1 MVALFEVVATLE
13 ILLVIERGAYMLKAI
28 VVAAI
33 LGMLLPVAGHMLG
46 SRMSN
51 NWYRFIISII
61 CLIAAILIA
70 YALAVAFN
78 WGVC

>member
-1 MVALFEVVATLE
+1 
-13 ILLVIERGAYMLKAI
+13 
-28 VVAAI
+28 
-33 LGMLLPVAGHMLG
+33 
-46 SRMSN
+46 MSN